1 MGGAATGTGFKDD
14 GMSQIERAYRSSR
27 FGQLHYRIARPDGPP
42 IAPPLVCLHQ
52 TPSSG
57 GEWASIMPIMARD
70 RVVIAP
76 DNPGYGMSDA
86 PPSPA
91 TIPDFGAVVAGLMDN
106 LAASGVIAGDSYDV
120 IGMHTGSIVAS
131 ELGLADAARVRRIV
145 MISLAA
151 YPADVRAAKLADLYS
166 KFPAP
171 AATLAHVEQ
180 LWSFFVKFGDPR
192 MTDEARHVALAEC
205 LRLGNR
211 MPWGYEAVYR
221 YDFEAALDRLEQP
234 VLVINPQD
242 DLWDVTLRHAGRLRH
257 GERWDLPGRAHGF
270 LVHEA
275 EEVAARV
282 REFLA

>member
-1 MGGAATGTGFKDD
+1 MIPI
-14 GMSQIERAYRSSR
+14 QRAYAPSR
-27 FGQLHYRIARPDGPP
+27 YGQTHYRIARPAGPVK
-42 IAPPLVCLHQ
+42 APPLLCLHQ

-57 GEWASIMPIMARD
+57 GEWAQVMERMAQD

-86 PPSPA
+86 PPAPV
-91 TIPDFGAVVAGLMDN
+91 TIPDFAGVIVDLMDR
-106 LAASGVIAGDSYDV
+106 LTAAGEIDAGPYDV
-120 IGMHTGSIVAS
+120 IGMHTGSIVAA

-151 YPADVRAAKLADLYS
+151 YPADVRAAKLADLYT

-171 AATLAHVEQ
+171 DATLGHVEQ
-180 LWSFFVKFGDPR
+180 LWGFFTRFGDPR

-205 LRLGNR
+205 LRLGAR

-221 YDFEAALDRLEQP
+221 YDFESALDRLEQE
-234 VLVINPQD
+234 VLVVNPQD
-242 DLWDVTLRHAGRLRH
+242 DLWGVTLRQFGRLRH
-257 GERWDLPGRAHGF
+257 AERWDLPGRAHGF

-275 EEVAARV
+275 DAVAQRLAG
-282 REFLA
+282 FLPATLPE

>member
-1 MGGAATGTGFKDD
+1 MTT
-14 GMSQIERAYRSSR
+14 IERAYAPSR
-27 FGQLHYRIARPDGPP
+27 YGQLHYRIARPRRAPV
-42 IAPPLVCLHQ
+42 APPLVCLHQ

-57 GEWASIMPIMARD
+57 GEWTAIMAQMAQD

-86 PPSPA
+86 PPAPA
-91 TIPDFGAVVAGLMDN
+91 TIPDFGAVVVDLIDT
-106 LAASGVIAGDSYDV
+106 LAAGGAIAGDRYDV
-120 IGMHTGSIVAS
+120 IGMHTGSIVAA
-131 ELGLADAARVRRIV
+131 ELGIADAGRVRRIA

-151 YPADVRAAKLADLYS
+151 YPAEVRAAKLADLYT

-171 AATLAHVEQ
+171 DATLAHVEQ
-180 LWSFFVKFGDPR
+180 LWSFFVRFGDPR
-192 MTDEARHVALAEC
+192 MSDEERHIALAEC
-205 LRLGNR
+205 LRLGAR

-221 YDFEAALDRLEQP
+221 YDFEQALDALEQP

-242 DLWDVTLRHAGRLRH
+242 DLWDVTMRQAGRIRH

-275 EEVAARV
+275 AEVAARL
-282 REFLA
+282 RAFLG